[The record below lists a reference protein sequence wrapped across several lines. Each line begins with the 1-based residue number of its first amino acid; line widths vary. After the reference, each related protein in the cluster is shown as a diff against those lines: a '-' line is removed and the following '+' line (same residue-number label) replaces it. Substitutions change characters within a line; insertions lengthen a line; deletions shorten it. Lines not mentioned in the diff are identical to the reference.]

1 MRASSGTGGTRS
13 ERVELPAVMTG
24 DRAKALVEE
33 ALARKWRSGDRL
45 RLNLGPSR
53 ISLRPGDALQLT
65 GQAAQWVVASVT
77 IDGLKVAVEAELA
90 PSTVASLPAD
100 PGRATTS
107 PDQPIGRT
115 VLALFEAPATGDQ
128 PSDYPLIQVAGST
141 AGQWKSVPLELRLG
155 SETLSGMAIMRRAAL
170 GHATS
175 VLQPRGS
182 TIMDKCSTVTVRMAD
197 DTVALFNADDDALMA
212 GANLAMLG
220 NELIQ
225 FGQAEEL
232 EPGIYRLSRLLR
244 GRRGTEWAAAG
255 HETGE
260 AFCLVDQAVRAI
272 ELPATATGSTLTAI
286 AHGIGDAA
294 PLPQEVRL
302 VSGEAMRP
310 PSPCHLQAW
319 ITGGSVRAEW
329 VRRSHRGWAWLDEVG
344 VPDDGFAEAYRVTV
358 EGPQGSVV
366 METLQPAVAFAV
378 TDLPAATGKEIRL
391 SVVTIGPKAVSR
403 DISTTVIL

>member
-1 MRASSGTGGTRS
+1 MRASGGTGGTRG

-53 ISLRPGDALQLT
+53 ISMRPGQALQLA
-65 GQAAQWVVASVT
+65 GQAAFWVVTSVT
-77 IDGLKVAVEAELA
+77 IEGLKVAIEAEHASAMLE
-90 PSTVASLPAD
+90 SLPAD

-115 VLALFEAPATGDQ
+115 ELALFEAPAAGDQ
-128 PSDYPLIQVAGST
+128 PSEFPIVQAAGSS
-141 AGQWKSVPLELRLG
+141 AGGWKSVPLEWKLG
-155 SETLSGMAIMRRAAL
+155 SEALPGSAIQRRAVL
-170 GHATS
+170 GHAITILPERAPL
-175 VLQPRGS
+175 VLDGL
-182 TIMDKCSTVTVRMAD
+182 STVTVRMAD
-197 DTVALFNADDDALMA
+197 DAAALFHCDDDGLMA

-225 FGQAEEL
+225 FGRAEEL
-232 EPGIYRLSRLLR
+232 EPGTYRLSRLLR

-255 HETGE
+255 HEIGE
-260 AFCLVDQAVRAI
+260 PFCLVDQAVRPI
-272 ELPATATGSTLTAI
+272 ELSPAAAGSMLTAI

-294 PLPQEVRL
+294 PLPRAERL

-310 PSPCHLQAW
+310 PSPCHLAGW
-319 ITGGSVRAEW
+319 VSGGLLRAEW

-344 VPDDGFAEAYRVTV
+344 VADDSFSEAYRVTV
-358 EGPQGSVV
+358 EGPNGSVII
-366 METLQPAVAFAV
+366 ETQQPALSLSS
-378 TDLPAATGKEIRL
+378 TELPAAAGEAIRL